1 MMRSDKC
8 LLCGRKETI
17 KHILSSCPAALEQGR
32 YTYRHNNV
40 LREITESID
49 TNSFQYYSDIQGKTI
64 GGGTIPPDILV
75 TAEKPDIVIID
86 PMLASPSGKP
96 FITIIELTC
105 PWEERFEQARD
116 HKTEKYSSLI
126 QDIQEKGYG
135 IQFIPLEVGVRGIV
149 NKQNKESIKTIS
161 HFTFANKNQLTKNL
175 SKQAVTASYYIFLNR
190 NQTDWNNNVN

>member
-1 MMRSDKC
+1 MDATWKSYLYALPKGTMKFILNSCINTLPTRANLRLWGKSSSDKC
-8 LLCGRKETI
+8 PLCGRKETTN
-17 KHILSSCPAALEQGR
+17 HILSSCPVALEQGR

-105 PWEERFEQARD
+105 P
-116 HKTEKYSSLI
+116 
-126 QDIQEKGYG
+126 
-135 IQFIPLEVGVRGIV
+135 
-149 NKQNKESIKTIS
+149 
-161 HFTFANKNQLTKNL
+161 
-175 SKQAVTASYYIFLNR
+175 
-190 NQTDWNNNVN
+190 

>member
-1 MMRSDKC
+1 M
-8 LLCGRKETI
+8 
-17 KHILSSCPAALEQGR
+17 EQGR

-116 HKTEKYSSLI
+116 HKTEKYSALT

-149 NKQNKESIKTIS
+149 NKQNKESIKAIS
-161 HFTFANKNQLTKNL
+161 HFTFANKNQLTKKL

>member
-1 MMRSDKC
+1 MELDATWKSYLYALPKGTMKFIINSCINTLPTRANLRLWGKTRSDKC
-8 LLCGRKETI
+8 PLCGRKETTN
-17 KHILSSCPAALEQGR
+17 HVLSSCPVTLEQGR

-105 PWEERFEQARD
+105 PWEERLDQARE

-126 QDIQEKGYG
+126 QNITDTGHPV
-135 IQFIPLEVGVRGIV
+135 QFIPLDIGVRGIV
-149 NKQNKESIKTIS
+149 KKKNKE
-161 HFTFANKNQLTKNL
+161 
-175 SKQAVTASYYIFLNR
+175 
-190 NQTDWNNNVN
+190 